1 MPAFGP
7 IKRKDLLQYL
17 RQLDF
22 EGSYSGGR
30 HQFMVK
36 GQLRLFIP
44 NPHEGDI
51 SRSLLARLL
60 REAGIERDEWEKL

>member
-7 IKRKDLLQYL
+7 IKRKDLVQYL
-17 RQLDF
+17 RRLGF
-22 EGSYSGGR
+22 EGPNSGGR

-51 SRSLLARLL
+51 SRNLLARLL
-60 REAGIERDEWEKL
+60 REAGIERDEWETL